1 MADAGGT
8 DRPRADDGAER
19 AQIRTFLIADV
30 RGYTLF
36 TQERGDE
43 AAAKLAAKFADIAR
57 EIVEARGGTLL
68 ELRGDEALCVFASTR
83 EAIRSAVDLQQ
94 RFVQETLDQPELPLT
109 VGIGLDAGEAVPV
122 QGGYRGA
129 ALNLA
134 ARLCGQ
140 ARAGEILA
148 SREVTHLARRIEGA
162 RYEERG
168 SLTFKGIADPVGV
181 VRVVPETE
189 DPVERLR
196 PFAPAPTG
204 PPRRPSRRWAIAG
217 AAALLLL
224 LLAISIPLLTS
235 GDDASVRVGANS
247 VARMSAVDGA
257 VQLATPLY
265 HRPGASAIGF
275 GSLWVVQPDRGTVSR
290 LDLED
295 GSIVDTIR
303 VGAAP
308 ASVAVDEGS
317 VWVSN
322 AGDGTVSRISPETN
336 ETSDTLQAGAEPA
349 GIAVGD
355 GSLWVAE
362 TISASLLRIDPISGE
377 IETTELTGRP
387 AGVAHTPD
395 GIWVSMAPSG
405 IARID
410 PSDGSVTLTQT
421 VGSGPTGVVAAFGSV
436 WVANHLDGTVTRL
449 EPSTG
454 RPEATIPVGD
464 GPNSLVAAGER
475 LWVANEFD
483 GSVDAIDPAANAVE
497 RSVPVGGAATSL
509 ATDGEDLWLAT
520 GASPSEHR
528 GGTAVV
534 ATEEAVPRTL
544 DPAIVYDSIG
554 WQILSVTNDGLL
566 AFKKVGGPDGATLVP
581 DLASA
586 LPQVAPDGLTYRF
599 PLRDGLTYSNGD
611 PIAPEDFRRGLERSL
626 GLTREAR
633 GLFGAIEGADAC
645 GGKDPACDLSDS
657 IIVDEESVTYRL
669 AFADGEL
676 PFKLAMPFA
685 FPVPADTPM
694 EDQLLDPVPATGPYM
709 VEAAEGDS
717 IELIRNPGFEEWSA
731 AAQPDGFV
739 DRISWRFRTPPSAA
753 FAELNEGRVDVMFDA
768 PAPNDV
774 ATLEAAHPD
783 QLVRWPQPATINIG
797 FDVLK
802 PPFDDVKVRQAVNY
816 AIDRELIIDLFGGPT
831 GRRPTCQILPPN
843 SQGYAPFCPYTVDPG
858 TGIWTAPDLGRARE
872 LIEEAGAEGQDVN
885 ALASTSGL
893 PPGGVEV
900 MEHVVEVLNELGLRA
915 TLEVAHN
922 DRDYF
927 GAVYDVSA
935 PDHPEIYMSGWIS
948 DYPGAANFLQS
959 QFACGGFANSS
970 GLCDEDL
977 DAAMTEALAL
987 NATDP
992 GAANRAWID
1001 IEHGLIEDAQQAP
1014 LVNFVATHA
1023 LSERTENVQINP
1035 QWGILLSR
1043 LWVR

>member
-1 MADAGGT
+1 VADAGGT
-8 DRPRADDGAER
+8 DRPRAGDGTAE

-83 EAIRSAVDLQQ
+83 EAIRAAVDLQQ

-148 SREVTHLARRIEGA
+148 TREVTHLARRVEGL
-162 RYEERG
+162 RYEGRG
-168 SLTFKGIADPVGV
+168 SLTFKGISDPVVV
-181 VRVVPETE
+181 VRVVPEAE

-204 PPRRPSRRWAIAG
+204 PRRTPTRRWAIVG
-217 AAALLLL
+217 TAALVLL
-224 LLAISIPLLTS
+224 LLAISIPLLTF
-235 GDDASVRVGANS
+235 GDDAAERVGANS

-257 VQLATPLY
+257 VQLAAALDE
-265 HRPGASAIGF
+265 RPGASAVGF
-275 GSLWVVQPDRGTVSR
+275 GSLWVTHPDRGTVSR

-295 GSIVDTIR
+295 GHVEDTIR
-303 VGAAP
+303 VGQAP
-308 ASVAVDEGS
+308 SGIAVGEGS
-317 VWVSN
+317 VWVTN

-336 ETSDTLQAGAEPA
+336 EASDTLNVGAAPS

-355 GSLWVAE
+355 GSLWVGE
-362 TISASLLRIDPISGE
+362 TISASLLRVDPISGD
-377 IETTELTGRP
+377 IEPTELDGQP
-387 AGVAHTPD
+387 AGVAYTPD
-395 GIWVSMAPSG
+395 GVWVSTSPSG
-405 IARID
+405 IARVS

-421 VGSGPTGVVAAFGSV
+421 VGSGPTGVAAAFGSV
-436 WVANHLDGTVTRL
+436 WVSNHLDGTVTRL

-454 RPEATIPVGD
+454 HPEATIPVGD
-464 GPNSLVAAGER
+464 GPNALVAAGDR
-475 LWVANEFD
+475 LWVANEFE

-497 RSVPVGGAATSL
+497 QSVPVGGAAAAL

-520 GASPSEHR
+520 GASPTEHR
-528 GGTAVV
+528 GGTVVV
-534 ATEEAVPRTL
+534 ATEVRLPNTL
-544 DPAIVYDSIG
+544 DPAVVYDPIG

-566 AFKKVGGPDGATLVP
+566 AYEKVGGPDGSTLVP

-586 LPQVAPDGLTYRF
+586 LPQVSPDGLSYRF
-599 PLRDGLTYSNGD
+599 PLRDGLIYSNGD

-626 GLTREAR
+626 ALTREAQ

-645 GGKDPACDLSDS
+645 GGKPPSCDLSDS
-657 IIVDEESVTYRL
+657 ILVDEESVTYRL
-669 AFADGEL
+669 SFPDGEL

-694 EDQLLDPVPATGPYM
+694 EDQGLVPVPATGPYM
-709 VEAAEGDS
+709 VDTAEGDS
-717 IELIRNPGFEEWSA
+717 IDLIRNPRFEEWSA

-739 DRISWRFRTPPSAA
+739 DRISWRFDMPLPAA
-753 FAELNEGRVDVMFDA
+753 FEQVTEGGVDVMFDA
-768 PAPNDV
+768 PGADEL

-783 QLVRWPQPATINIG
+783 QVVRWPQPATIFVG

-802 PPFDDVKVRQAVNY
+802 PPFDDVRVRQAVNY
-816 AIDRELIIDLFGGPT
+816 AIDRELIIELFGGRT
-831 GRRPTCQILPPN
+831 GQRPTCQILPPN
-843 SQGYAPFCPYTVDPG
+843 FQGYAPFCPYTVDPG
-858 TGIWTAPDLGRARE
+858 TGTWTAPDLDRARE
-872 LIEEAGAEGQDVN
+872 LIEEAGAVGQEVI
-885 ALASTSGL
+885 ALVAEVGL
-893 PPGGVEV
+893 PEGAVDV

-915 TLEVAHN
+915 RPEIVEE

-927 GAVYDVSA
+927 GMINAVSS

-948 DYPGAANFLQS
+948 DYPGAANFIQA

-970 GLCDEDL
+970 GLCDDEL
-977 DAAMTEALAL
+977 DAAIEEALAL

-1001 IEHGLIEDAQQAP
+1001 IEHSLVEDAQQAP

-1023 LSERTENVQINP
+1023 ISARTENVQINP